1 MATNPK
7 AYADLRT
14 MLDSLEM
21 GVLRYYLNGQGLSQ
35 PQKFKYLQEKLMPLI
50 DELWHQS
57 QAKSSALADCPDGY
71 YDCAGCCVPY
81 KCPDISNGLTK
92 PRAGSKRK
100 R

>member
-21 GVLRYYLNGQGLSQ
+21 GALRYYLNGQGLSQ

-50 DELWHQS
+50 DDNNAQLVKQLRHIVTGKQ
-57 QAKSSALADCPDGY
+57 
-71 YDCAGCCVPY
+71 
-81 KCPDISNGLTK
+81 
-92 PRAGSKRK
+92 
-100 R
+100 